1 MNTAYAA
8 LRKIVYYGIALTLI
22 AMPIAMLVGYLLNGQ
37 AGLLGAGIGF
47 GLAAMFIGITSVV
60 ALLTRS
66 LSVQSL
72 GFAVLGSWLLKVVLL
87 IAALAWLRGE
97 DFYHRPSL
105 LISMLLGLVGY
116 LTIEAL
122 ITLKSK
128 TVYLETD

>member
-1 MNTAYAA
+1 
-8 LRKIVYYGIALTLI
+8 
-22 AMPIAMLVGYLLNGQ
+22 MPIAMLVGYLLNGQ
-37 AGLLGAGIGF
+37 AGLLGAAIGF
-47 GLAAMFIGITSVV
+47 GLAAVFIGITSVV